1 MKGMS
6 DKTKGTTEHGNSAEL
21 VCMARVVQISDLPQ
35 MPPPQ
40 IEVDFHAQ
48 HLLDLQRY
56 ASIVVRADR
65 TTEQ

>member
-40 IEVDFHAQ
+40 IAGITPVPGNMS
-48 HLLDLQRY
+48 LSPY
-56 ASIVVRADR
+56 G
-65 TTEQ
+65 